1 MKLNKRII
9 KVISS
14 ILIILIIFTFS
25 IVLATD
31 DTVYVWS
38 SETEPITTQTNAQ
51 EVKKDE
57 ENKSSS
63 NTQNSLNL
71 ESGGAILIEQKTGK
85 VLYEHNIHE
94 KLRPAS
100 VTKVMSILLIMEAL
114 DSGQIQLTDKVPC
127 TEDAAGMGG
136 SQIWLEVGEELTV
149 DEMLKAICVVSA
161 NDCTVAMANYL
172 CGSQEAF
179 VEKMNQRAK
188 ELGMKDTTFKNCHG
202 IDEDGHVTSAY
213 DISLMSRELLN
224 NHPKIMNYTTIWMD
238 TLRNG
243 ESELV
248 NTNKLIRNYKG
259 ATGLKTGSTSVA
271 LYNLSASATRDG
283 LSLIAVIMK
292 APTTAIRFSEAQ
304 KLLDY
309 GFSNYQYK
317 DLATRGTV
325 LKEADVNKGVNS
337 KVNLV
342 LESDVGVLLKK
353 GEDKNIEQT
362 VNIEE
367 NIVAPVQEGKK
378 VGEVVYSLNGEEIGR
393 SNVVAEKTI
402 EKKTF
407 FTIASHV
414 YKKWFTM
421 LRIE

>member
-1 MKLNKRII
+1 MRFNKKIIRIT
-9 KVISS
+9 SS
-14 ILIILIIFTFS
+14 LLIIFTIFTFS
-25 IVLATD
+25 VVLAVD

-38 SETEPITTQTNAQ
+38 SESEPLVEETSAETKEETEAK
-51 EVKKDE
+51 EDDKDD
-57 ENKSSS
+57 
-63 NTQNSLNL
+63 TNSLNL

-85 VLYEHNIHE
+85 VLYEHNPHE

-114 DSGQIQLTDKVPC
+114 DSGQISLSDRVPC

-161 NDCTVAMANYL
+161 NDCTVAMADYL

-179 VEKMNQRAK
+179 VEKMNEKAK
-188 ELGMKDTTFKNCHG
+188 ELGMNDTTFKNCHG

-213 DISLMSRELLN
+213 DIALMSRELLN
-224 NHPKIMNYTTIWMD
+224 NHPTILNYTTIWMD

-259 ATGLKTGSTSVA
+259 ATGLKTGSTSIA

-292 APTTAIRFSEAQ
+292 APTTKIRFSEAQ

-317 DLATRGTV
+317 DLGTRGTV
-325 LKEADVNKGVNS
+325 IREANVTKGVNS
-337 KVNLV
+337 SVNLV
-342 LESDVGVLLKK
+342 LESDIGALLKK
-353 GEDKNIEQT
+353 GEDKNIEQII
-362 VNIEE
+362 NIDE
-367 NIVAPVQEGKK
+367 NLVAPLYEGQK
-378 VGEVVYSLNGEEIGR
+378 VGEIIYKLNGEEIGK
-393 SNVVAEKTI
+393 SNIVAERTV

-407 FTIASHV
+407 FSIATYV
-414 YKKWFTM
+414 YKNCFS
-421 LRIE
+421 LFRIS

>member
-161 NDCTVAMANYL
+161 NDCTVAMADYL

-213 DISLMSRELLN
+213 DISIMSRELLN
-224 NHPKIMNYTTIWMD
+224 NHPRIMNYTTIWMD

-292 APTTAIRFSEAQ
+292 APTTAIRFSEAK

-317 DLATRGTV
+317 DLATGGTV
-325 LKEADVNKGVNS
+325 LKEADVSKGVNS

-342 LESDVGVLLKK
+342 IENDVGALLKK

-362 VNIEE
+362 VNIQE
-367 NIVAPVQEGKK
+367 NLSAPINQGQK
-378 VGEVVYSLNGEEIGR
+378 VGEAVYTLNGKEIGKT
-393 SNVVAEKTI
+393 NIVAEKTI

-407 FTIASHV
+407 FSIATYI
-414 YKKWFTM
+414 YKNWFTM
-421 LRIE
+421 FRLG